1 MFISQRYEPTHS
13 YQLDE
18 NQKLRDKQVPKRE
31 NKFAILN
38 LAFSF
43 QVFTMLLLCKVIFEK
58 IASLANHEAGKLNKI
73 FLIDNSNF
81 SFYLILVKGAQR

>member
-31 NKFAILN
+31 NKFAILT
-38 LAFSF
+38 LLSAFKC
-43 QVFTMLLLCKVIFEK
+43 LPC
-58 IASLANHEAGKLNKI
+58 
-73 FLIDNSNF
+73 
-81 SFYLILVKGAQR
+81 FYHAR